1 MKITKTQL
9 RRIIKEER
17 AKIHEARLS
26 SRGIELRSRLSSIV
40 EELETIDLEEL
51 EQMQLNTKDYGMD
64 AILKQLIGMAIEDV
78 KHDMEYR

>member
-1 MKITKTQL
+1 MKITRRKL

-17 AKIHEARLS
+17 AKLHEAGLS
-26 SRGIELRSRLSSIV
+26 PRGIELRSRLSSIV

-51 EQMQLNTKDYGMD
+51 EQMELNTKDYGMD
-64 AILKQLIGMAIEDV
+64 AILKQLINMAIEDV